1 MLMSIILFVV
11 AGLLLGLSFQGGL
24 LLFLIPFAGV
34 AAALGYMNLPRVPGG
49 KTASLPVVTRA
60 MRATGIAPAVTPE
73 LKNSFDDS
81 AADYNEPGSTLRV
94 NQVWARADAD
104 VKKAFGDML
113 EGLKRVVPNVH
124 TVVVFPPLNSMK
136 EWGIRAYAS
145 TDPNTQVA
153 TDVKITENSGLISQL
168 FRLDVN
174 RLLEG
179 DLSGG
184 KSLLYY
190 IDNPMI
196 KSLVAVPMLDRS
208 KNRVGALVMDSLYPN
223 AFGQQ
228 TAQALTYIAST
239 LYALYFK
246 SFASAKNY
254 IEQQQFSVLYHYQ
267 HQFFKNMTVKDIY
280 HQIFEYVKGNIPF
293 DRMMLLALDKQ
304 DDNNLHQ
311 ERVGHVVCCDG
322 IDADQFFGK
331 KFSLSDKGLAILA
344 LYHNRPVERTSNQS
358 SFNAYIPRIDNQ
370 EKKNMEI
377 RQLFVMPV
385 PSDAN
390 TEQAELA
397 ICLESRKS
405 DRYTEHEM
413 NLLKAFAGVAG
424 FAYARACQFERG
436 KDLAT
441 RDGLTGLINH
451 RTLHENLR
459 TEKIRADRQ
468 KYNIGVLMMDI
479 DHFKSVNDTYG
490 HPIGDVVIKGIAGAI
505 SGEIRKEIDVVAR
518 YGGEEFVVGLIDT
531 TPEGMIE
538 TAERIRH
545 AVMKLEFD
553 VHQQDPLRVTVSIG
567 AFLVTP
573 EFHDMKKA
581 VTYADQALYKAK
593 EGGRNQVIQYTE
605 LPLEPAPETDDDIPV
620 LTSSLKA

>member
-1 MLMSIILFVV
+1 MQMSIILFVV
-11 AGLLLGLSFQGGL
+11 AGFLLGLSLQGGMF
-24 LLFLIPFAGV
+24 LFLIPFAGV
-34 AAALGYMNLPRVPGG
+34 AAALGYMNLPRIPGG
-49 KTASLPVVTRA
+49 KTASLPVVGSA
-60 MRATGIAPAVTPE
+60 VRATGITPAVTPE
-73 LKNSFDDS
+73 LKNSFGDS
-81 AADYNEPGSTLRV
+81 ETDYNEPGSTLRV

-113 EGLKRVVPNVH
+113 EGLKRIVPNVH
-124 TVVVFPPLNSMK
+124 SLVVFSPLNSMK
-136 EWGIRAYAS
+136 EWGIRAYACS
-145 TDPNTQVA
+145 NPEAKIA
-153 TDVKITENSGLISQL
+153 TDVKITENTGLISQL

-184 KSLLYY
+184 KPLLYY

-196 KSLVAVPMLDRS
+196 KSVVAVPMLDRG
-208 KNRVGALVMDSLYPN
+208 KNRVGAVVMDSLYPS
-223 AFGQQ
+223 AFNQH

-239 LYALYFK
+239 LYTLYFK
-246 SFASAKNY
+246 SFVSAKNY

-267 HQFFKNMTVKDIY
+267 HQFFKNMSVKEIY
-280 HQIFEYVKGNIPF
+280 RQISEYVKGNIPF
-293 DRMMLLALDKQ
+293 DRMMILALDCQ
-304 DDNNLHQ
+304 NDYNLHQ
-311 ERVGHVVCCDG
+311 ERTGRVVSCYG
-322 IDADQFFGK
+322 IDADQFENKTFT
-331 KFSLSDKGLAILA
+331 LSDKGLAILA
-344 LYHNRPVERTSNQS
+344 LYHNRPVERTFNQS
-358 SFNAYIPRIDNQ
+358 AFNAYIPRIDSQ
-370 EKKNMEI
+370 EKKNMDI

-390 TEQAELA
+390 AEQAELA
-397 ICLESRKS
+397 ICLESRRS
-405 DRYTEHEM
+405 DRYSEHEM

-424 FAYARACQFERG
+424 FAYARACQVERD

-479 DHFKSVNDTYG
+479 DHFKNVNDTYG

-505 SGEIRKEIDVVAR
+505 SGEIRKEIDIVAR
-518 YGGEEFVVGLIDT
+518 YGGEEFVVGLVDT

-573 EFHDMKKA
+573 DFHDMKKA

-593 EGGRNQVIQYTE
+593 EGGRNQVIQYTDKTAE
-605 LPLEPAPETDDDIPV
+605 HVAVEQGV
-620 LTSSLKA
+620 

>member
-1 MLMSIILFVV
+1 MQMSIILFVV
-11 AGLLLGLSFQGGL
+11 AGFLLGLSLQGGMF
-24 LLFLIPFAGV
+24 LFLIPFAGV
-34 AAALGYMNLPRVPGG
+34 AAALGYMNLPRIPGG
-49 KTASLPVVTRA
+49 KTASLPVVGSA
-60 MRATGIAPAVTPE
+60 VRATGITPAVTPE
-73 LKNSFDDS
+73 LKNSFGDS
-81 AADYNEPGSTLRV
+81 ETDYNEPGSTLRV

-113 EGLKRVVPNVH
+113 EGLKRIVPNVH
-124 TVVVFPPLNSMK
+124 SLVVFSPLNSMK
-136 EWGIRAYAS
+136 EWGIRAYACS
-145 TDPNTQVA
+145 NPEAKIA
-153 TDVKITENSGLISQL
+153 TDVKITENTGLISQL

-184 KSLLYY
+184 KPLLYY

-196 KSLVAVPMLDRS
+196 KSVVAVPMLDRG
-208 KNRVGALVMDSLYPN
+208 KNRVGAVVMDSLYPS
-223 AFGQQ
+223 AFNQH

-239 LYALYFK
+239 LYTLYFK
-246 SFASAKNY
+246 SFVSAKNY

-267 HQFFKNMTVKDIY
+267 HQFFKNMSVKEIY
-280 HQIFEYVKGNIPF
+280 RQISEYVKGNIPF
-293 DRMMLLALDKQ
+293 DRMMILALDRQ
-304 DDNNLHQ
+304 NDYNLHQ
-311 ERVGHVVCCDG
+311 ERTGRVVSCYG
-322 IDADQFFGK
+322 IDADQFENKTFT
-331 KFSLSDKGLAILA
+331 LSDKGLAILA
-344 LYHNRPVERTSNQS
+344 LYHNRPVERTFNQS
-358 SFNAYIPRIDNQ
+358 AFNAYIPRIDSQ
-370 EKKNMEI
+370 EKKNMDI

-390 TEQAELA
+390 AEQAELA
-397 ICLESRKS
+397 ICLESRRS
-405 DRYTEHEM
+405 DRYSEHEM

-424 FAYARACQFERG
+424 FAYARACQVERD

-479 DHFKSVNDTYG
+479 DHFKNVNDTYG

-518 YGGEEFVVGLIDT
+518 YGGEEFVVGLVDT

-573 EFHDMKKA
+573 DFHDMKKA

-593 EGGRNQVIQYTE
+593 EGGRNQVIQYTDKTAE
-605 LPLEPAPETDDDIPV
+605 HVAVEQGV
-620 LTSSLKA
+620 

>member
-1 MLMSIILFVV
+1 MQMSIILFVV
-11 AGLLLGLSFQGGL
+11 AGFLLGLSLQGGMF
-24 LLFLIPFAGV
+24 LFLIPFAGV
-34 AAALGYMNLPRVPGG
+34 AAALGYMNLPRIPGG
-49 KTASLPVVTRA
+49 KTASLPVVGSA
-60 MRATGIAPAVTPE
+60 VRATGITPAVTPE
-73 LKNSFDDS
+73 LKNSFGDS
-81 AADYNEPGSTLRV
+81 ETDYNEPGSTLRV

-113 EGLKRVVPNVH
+113 EGLKRIVPNVH
-124 TVVVFPPLNSMK
+124 SLVVFSPLNSMK
-136 EWGIRAYAS
+136 EWGIRAYACS
-145 TDPNTQVA
+145 NPEAKIA
-153 TDVKITENSGLISQL
+153 TDVKITENTGLISQL

-184 KSLLYY
+184 KPLLYY

-196 KSLVAVPMLDRS
+196 KSVVAVPMLDRG
-208 KNRVGALVMDSLYPN
+208 KNRVGAVVMDSLYPS
-223 AFGQQ
+223 AFSQH

-239 LYALYFK
+239 LYTLYFK
-246 SFASAKNY
+246 SFVSAKNY

-267 HQFFKNMTVKDIY
+267 HQFFKNMSVKEIY
-280 HQIFEYVKGNIPF
+280 RQISEYVKGNIPF
-293 DRMMLLALDKQ
+293 DRMMILALDRQ
-304 DDNNLHQ
+304 NDYNLHQ
-311 ERVGHVVCCDG
+311 ERTGRVVSCYG
-322 IDADQFFGK
+322 IDADQFENKTFT
-331 KFSLSDKGLAILA
+331 LSDKGLAILA
-344 LYHNRPVERTSNQS
+344 LYHNRPVERTFNQS
-358 SFNAYIPRIDNQ
+358 AFNAYIPRIDSQ
-370 EKKNMEI
+370 EKKNMDI

-390 TEQAELA
+390 AEQAELA
-397 ICLESRKS
+397 ICLESRRS
-405 DRYTEHEM
+405 DRYSEHEM

-424 FAYARACQFERG
+424 FAYARACQVERD

-479 DHFKSVNDTYG
+479 DHFKNVNDTYG

-505 SGEIRKEIDVVAR
+505 SGEIRKEIDIVAR
-518 YGGEEFVVGLIDT
+518 YGGEEFVVGLVDT

-573 EFHDMKKA
+573 DFHDMKKA

-593 EGGRNQVIQYTE
+593 EGGRNQVIQYTDKTAE
-605 LPLEPAPETDDDIPV
+605 HVAVEQGV
-620 LTSSLKA
+620 

>member
-1 MLMSIILFVV
+1 MQMPLILFSV
-11 AGLLLGLSFQGGL
+11 AGLLLGLAFQGGMF
-24 LLFLIPFAGV
+24 LFLIPFAGV

-49 KTASLPVVTRA
+49 KTASLPVVGSA
-60 MRATGIAPAVTPE
+60 VRATGMTPAVTPE

-81 AADYNEPGSTLRV
+81 DADYNEPGSTLRV

-104 VKKAFGDML
+104 VKKAFSDML
-113 EGLKRVVPNVH
+113 EGLKRIVPNVH
-124 TVVVFPPLNSMK
+124 SLVIFSPLNTMK
-136 EWGIRAYAS
+136 EWGIRAYACE
-145 TDPNTQVA
+145 DPGTKIA
-153 TDVKITENSGLISQL
+153 TDVKITENTGLISQL
-168 FRLDVN
+168 FRPDVN

-179 DLSGG
+179 DLPGG
-184 KSLLYY
+184 KPLLYY

-196 KSLVAVPMLDRS
+196 KSLVAVPILDRG

-223 AFGQQ
+223 AFNTH

-246 SFASAKNY
+246 SFVSAKNY

-267 HQFFKNMTVKDIY
+267 HQFFKNMSVKDIY
-280 HQIFEYVKGNIPF
+280 RQIFEYVKGNIPF
-293 DRMMLLALDKQ
+293 DRMMILALDRQ
-304 DDNNLHQ
+304 NDNNLHQ
-311 ERVGHVVCCDG
+311 EREGRVVCCDG
-322 IDADQFFGK
+322 IDADQFAGK
-331 KFSLSDKGLAILA
+331 KFTLSDKGLAILA
-344 LYHNRPVERTSNQS
+344 LFHNRPVERTFNQS
-358 SFNAYIPRIDNQ
+358 AFNAYIPRIDSQ
-370 EKKNMEI
+370 EKKNMDI

-390 TEQAELA
+390 AEQAELA
-397 ICLESRKS
+397 ICLESRRS
-405 DRYTEHEM
+405 DRYSEHEM

-424 FAYARACQFERG
+424 FAYARACQVERD

-479 DHFKSVNDTYG
+479 DHFKNVNDTYG
-490 HPIGDVVIKGIAGAI
+490 HPTGDVVIKGIAGAI

-553 VHQQDPLRVTVSIG
+553 IHQSEPLRVTVSIG

-573 EFHDMKKA
+573 DFHDMKKA
-581 VTYADQALYKAK
+581 VSYADQALYKAK
-593 EGGRNQVIQYTE
+593 EGGRNQVIQYT
-605 LPLEPAPETDDDIPV
+605 DK
-620 LTSSLKA
+620 TSEHVAVEQGV

>member
-1 MLMSIILFVV
+1 MQMSIILFVV
-11 AGLLLGLSFQGGL
+11 AGFLLGLSLQGGMF
-24 LLFLIPFAGV
+24 LFLIPFAGV
-34 AAALGYMNLPRVPGG
+34 AAALGYMNLPRIPGG
-49 KTASLPVVTRA
+49 KTASLPVVGSA
-60 MRATGIAPAVTPE
+60 VRATGITPAVTPE
-73 LKNSFDDS
+73 LKNSFGDS
-81 AADYNEPGSTLRV
+81 DADYNEPGSTLRV

-104 VKKAFGDML
+104 VKKAFSDML
-113 EGLKRVVPNVH
+113 EGLKRIVPNVH
-124 TVVVFPPLNSMK
+124 SLVVFSPLNSMK
-136 EWGIRAYAS
+136 EWGIRAYACS
-145 TDPNTQVA
+145 NPEAKIA
-153 TDVKITENSGLISQL
+153 TDVKITENTGLISQL

-184 KSLLYY
+184 KPLLYY

-196 KSLVAVPMLDRS
+196 KSVVAVPMLDRG
-208 KNRVGALVMDSLYPN
+208 KNRVGAVVMDSLYPS
-223 AFGQQ
+223 AFNQH

-239 LYALYFK
+239 LYTLYFK
-246 SFASAKNY
+246 SFVSAKNY

-267 HQFFKNMTVKDIY
+267 HQFFKNMSVKEIY
-280 HQIFEYVKGNIPF
+280 RQISEYVKGNIPF
-293 DRMMLLALDKQ
+293 DRMMILALDRQ
-304 DDNNLHQ
+304 NDYNLHQ
-311 ERVGHVVCCDG
+311 ERTGRVVSCYG
-322 IDADQFFGK
+322 IDADQFENKTFT
-331 KFSLSDKGLAILA
+331 LSDKGLAILA
-344 LYHNRPVERTSNQS
+344 LYHNRPVERTFNQS
-358 SFNAYIPRIDNQ
+358 AFNAYIPRIDSQ
-370 EKKNMEI
+370 EKKNMDI

-390 TEQAELA
+390 AEQAELA
-397 ICLESRKS
+397 ICLESRRS
-405 DRYTEHEM
+405 DRYSEHEM

-424 FAYARACQFERG
+424 FAYARACQVERD

-479 DHFKSVNDTYG
+479 DHFKNVNDTYG

-518 YGGEEFVVGLIDT
+518 YGGEEFVVGLVDT

-573 EFHDMKKA
+573 DFHDMKKA

-593 EGGRNQVIQYTE
+593 EGGRNQVIQYTDKTAE
-605 LPLEPAPETDDDIPV
+605 HVAVEQGV
-620 LTSSLKA
+620 

>member
-1 MLMSIILFVV
+1 MQISLILFSV
-11 AGLLLGLSFQGGL
+11 AGLLLGLAFQGSL
-24 LLFLIPFAGV
+24 FLFLIPFAGV

-49 KTASLPVVTRA
+49 KTATLPVVGSA
-60 MRATGIAPAVTPE
+60 VRATGMTPAVTPE
-73 LKNSFDDS
+73 LKNSFEDS
-81 AADYNEPGSTLRV
+81 DADYNEPGSTLRV

-104 VKKAFGDML
+104 VKKAFSDML
-113 EGLKRVVPNVH
+113 EGLKRIVPNVH
-124 TVVVFPPLNSMK
+124 SLVIFSPLNSMK
-136 EWGIRAYAS
+136 EWGIRAYACENPD
-145 TDPNTQVA
+145 TKIA
-153 TDVKITENSGLISQL
+153 TDVKITENTGLISQL
-168 FRLDVN
+168 FRPDVN

-179 DLSGG
+179 DLPGG

-196 KSLVAVPMLDRS
+196 KSLVAVPMLDRG
-208 KNRVGALVMDSLYPN
+208 KNRVGAVVMDSLYPN
-223 AFGQQ
+223 AFNTH

-246 SFASAKNY
+246 SFVSAKNY

-267 HQFFKNMTVKDIY
+267 HQFFKNMSVKDIY
-280 HQIFEYVKGNIPF
+280 RQIAEYVRGNIPF
-293 DRMMLLALDKQ
+293 DRMMILALDCQ
-304 DDNNLHQ
+304 NDNNLHQ
-311 ERVGHVVCCDG
+311 EREGRVVCCDG
-322 IDADQFFGK
+322 IDADQFAGK
-331 KFSLSDKGLAILA
+331 KFTLSDKGLAILA
-344 LYHNRPVERTSNQS
+344 LFHNRPVERTFNQS
-358 SFNAYIPRIDNQ
+358 AFNAYIPRIDNQ
-370 EKKNMEI
+370 EKKNMDI

-390 TEQAELA
+390 AEQAELA
-397 ICLESRKS
+397 ICLESRRS
-405 DRYTEHEM
+405 DRYSEHEM

-424 FAYARACQFERG
+424 FAYARACQVERD

-479 DHFKSVNDTYG
+479 DHFKHVNDTYG
-490 HPIGDVVIKGIAGAI
+490 HPTGDVVIKGIAGAI

-553 VHQQDPLRVTVSIG
+553 IHKTEPLRVTVSIG

-573 EFHDMKKA
+573 DFHDMKKA
-581 VTYADQALYKAK
+581 VSYADKALYKAK
-593 EGGRNQVIQYTE
+593 EGGRNQVIQYT
-605 LPLEPAPETDDDIPV
+605 D
-620 LTSSLKA
+620 LTAEHVAVEQGA

>member
-1 MLMSIILFVV
+1 MQISMIMFAV
-11 AGLLLGLSFQGGL
+11 AGLLLGVAFQGGMF
-24 LLFLIPFAGV
+24 LFLIPFAGV

-49 KTASLPVVTRA
+49 KTASLPVVGSA
-60 MRATGIAPAVTPE
+60 VKATGISPAVTPE

-81 AADYNEPGSTLRV
+81 ATEYNEPGSTLRV

-104 VKKAFGDML
+104 VKKAFSDML

-124 TVVVFPPLNSMK
+124 SLVLFSPLNSMK
-136 EWGIRAYAS
+136 EWGMRAYACTNPEVRIAS
-145 TDPNTQVA
+145 
-153 TDVKITENSGLISQL
+153 DVRITENTGLISQL
-168 FRLDVN
+168 FRMDVS

-184 KSLLYY
+184 KPLLYY
-190 IDNPMI
+190 IDNPMV
-196 KSLVAVPMLDRS
+196 KSVVAVPMLDRG

-223 AFGQQ
+223 AFNQQ

-239 LYALYFK
+239 LYTLYFK
-246 SFASAKNY
+246 SFVSAKNY

-267 HQFFKNMTVKDIY
+267 HQFFKNMTVKDVFR
-280 HQIFEYVKGNIPF
+280 QIFEYVKGNIPF
-293 DRMMLLALDKQ
+293 DRMMILALDRKN
-304 DDNNLHQ
+304 DNNLHQ

-322 IDADQFFGK
+322 IDADQFVNK
-331 KFSLSDKGLAILA
+331 KFTLSDKGLAILA
-344 LYHNRPVERTSNQS
+344 LYHNRPVERTFNQS
-358 SFNAYIPRIDNQ
+358 AFNAYIPRIDNQ
-370 EKKNMEI
+370 EKKNMEF

-385 PSDAN
+385 PTETNA
-390 TEQAELA
+390 EQAELA
-397 ICLESRKS
+397 ICLESRRN
-405 DRYTEHEM
+405 DRYSEHEM

-424 FAYARACQFERG
+424 FAYARACQAEQD

-459 TEKIRADRQ
+459 TEKIRAD
-468 KYNIGVLMMDI
+468 
-479 DHFKSVNDTYG
+479 
-490 HPIGDVVIKGIAGAI
+490 PIGDVVIKGIASAI

-518 YGGEEFVVGLIDT
+518 YGGEEFVVGLVDT
-531 TPEGMIE
+531 TADGMIE

-553 VHQQDPLRVTVSIG
+553 VHQQEPLRVTVSIG

-581 VTYADQALYKAK
+581 VNYADQALYKAK

-605 LPLEPAPETDDDIPV
+605 LPMEPAPVDDGIPV
-620 LTSSLKA
+620 LSSSMKT

>member
-1 MLMSIILFVV
+1 MQMSIILFVV
-11 AGLLLGLSFQGGL
+11 AGFLLGLSLQGGMF
-24 LLFLIPFAGV
+24 LFLIPFAGV
-34 AAALGYMNLPRVPGG
+34 AAALGYMNLPRIPGG
-49 KTASLPVVTRA
+49 KTASLPVVGSA
-60 MRATGIAPAVTPE
+60 VRATGITPAVTPE
-73 LKNSFDDS
+73 LKNSFGDS
-81 AADYNEPGSTLRV
+81 ETDYNEPGSTLRV

-104 VKKAFGDML
+104 VKKAFSDML
-113 EGLKRVVPNVH
+113 EGLKRIVPNVH
-124 TVVVFPPLNSMK
+124 SLVVFSPLNSMK
-136 EWGIRAYAS
+136 EWGIRAYACS
-145 TDPNTQVA
+145 NPEAKIA
-153 TDVKITENSGLISQL
+153 TDVKITENTGLISQL
-168 FRLDVN
+168 FRPDVN

-179 DLSGG
+179 DLPGG
-184 KSLLYY
+184 KPLLYY

-196 KSLVAVPMLDRS
+196 KSVVAVPMLDRG
-208 KNRVGALVMDSLYPN
+208 KNRVGAVVMDSLYPS
-223 AFGQQ
+223 AFNQH

-239 LYALYFK
+239 LYTLYFK
-246 SFASAKNY
+246 SFVSAKNY

-267 HQFFKNMTVKDIY
+267 HQFFKNMSVKEIY
-280 HQIFEYVKGNIPF
+280 RQISEYVKGNIPF
-293 DRMMLLALDKQ
+293 DRMMILALDRQ
-304 DDNNLHQ
+304 NDYNLHQ
-311 ERVGHVVCCDG
+311 ERTGRVVSCYG
-322 IDADQFFGK
+322 IDADQFENKTFT
-331 KFSLSDKGLAILA
+331 LSDKGLAILA
-344 LYHNRPVERTSNQS
+344 LYHNRPVERTFNQS
-358 SFNAYIPRIDNQ
+358 AFNAYIPRIDSQ
-370 EKKNMEI
+370 EKKNMDI

-390 TEQAELA
+390 AEQAELA
-397 ICLESRKS
+397 ICLESRRS
-405 DRYTEHEM
+405 DRYSEHEM

-424 FAYARACQFERG
+424 FAYARACQVERD

-479 DHFKSVNDTYG
+479 DHFKNVNDTYG

-518 YGGEEFVVGLIDT
+518 YGGEEFVVGLVDT

-573 EFHDMKKA
+573 DFHDMKKA

-593 EGGRNQVIQYTE
+593 EGGRNQVIQYTDKTAE
-605 LPLEPAPETDDDIPV
+605 HVAVEQGV
-620 LTSSLKA
+620 

>member
-1 MLMSIILFVV
+1 MQMSIILFVV
-11 AGLLLGLSFQGGL
+11 AGFLLGLSLQGGMFL
-24 LLFLIPFAGV
+24 LLIHFAGV
-34 AAALGYMNLPRVPGG
+34 AAALGYMNLPRIPGG
-49 KTASLPVVTRA
+49 KTASLPVVGSA
-60 MRATGIAPAVTPE
+60 VRATGITPAVTPE
-73 LKNSFDDS
+73 LKNSFGDS
-81 AADYNEPGSTLRV
+81 ETDYNEPGSTLRV

-113 EGLKRVVPNVH
+113 EGLKRIVPNVH
-124 TVVVFPPLNSMK
+124 SLVVFSPLNSMK
-136 EWGIRAYAS
+136 EWGIRAYACS
-145 TDPNTQVA
+145 NPEAKIA
-153 TDVKITENSGLISQL
+153 TDVKITENTGLISQL

-184 KSLLYY
+184 KPLLYY

-196 KSLVAVPMLDRS
+196 KSVVAVPMLDRG
-208 KNRVGALVMDSLYPN
+208 KNRVGAVVMDSLYPS
-223 AFGQQ
+223 AFNQH

-239 LYALYFK
+239 LYTLYFK
-246 SFASAKNY
+246 SFVSAKNY

-267 HQFFKNMTVKDIY
+267 HQFFKNMSVKEIY
-280 HQIFEYVKGNIPF
+280 RQISEYVKGNIPF
-293 DRMMLLALDKQ
+293 DRMMILALDRQ
-304 DDNNLHQ
+304 NDYNLHQ
-311 ERVGHVVCCDG
+311 ERTGRVVSCYG
-322 IDADQFFGK
+322 IDADQFENKTFT
-331 KFSLSDKGLAILA
+331 LSDKGLAILA
-344 LYHNRPVERTSNQS
+344 LYHNRPVERTFNQS
-358 SFNAYIPRIDNQ
+358 AFNAYIPRIDSQ
-370 EKKNMEI
+370 EKKNMDI

-390 TEQAELA
+390 AEQAELA
-397 ICLESRKS
+397 ICLESRRS
-405 DRYTEHEM
+405 DRYSEHEM

-424 FAYARACQFERG
+424 FAYARACQVERD

-479 DHFKSVNDTYG
+479 DHFKNVNDTYG
-490 HPIGDVVIKGIAGAI
+490 HPIGNVVIKGIAGAI
-505 SGEIRKEIDVVAR
+505 SGEIRKEIDIVAR
-518 YGGEEFVVGLIDT
+518 YGGEEFVVGLVDT

-573 EFHDMKKA
+573 DFHDMKKA

-593 EGGRNQVIQYTE
+593 EGGRNQVIQYTDKTAE
-605 LPLEPAPETDDDIPV
+605 HVAVEQGV
-620 LTSSLKA
+620 

>member
-1 MLMSIILFVV
+1 MQMSIILFVV
-11 AGLLLGLSFQGGL
+11 AGFLLGLSLQGGMF
-24 LLFLIPFAGV
+24 LFLIPFAGV
-34 AAALGYMNLPRVPGG
+34 AAALGYMNLPRIPGG
-49 KTASLPVVTRA
+49 KTASLPVVGSA
-60 MRATGIAPAVTPE
+60 VRATGITPAVTPE
-73 LKNSFDDS
+73 LKNSFGDS
-81 AADYNEPGSTLRV
+81 ETDYNEPGSTLRV

-113 EGLKRVVPNVH
+113 EGLKRIVPNVH
-124 TVVVFPPLNSMK
+124 SLVVFSPLNSMK
-136 EWGIRAYAS
+136 EWGIRAYACS
-145 TDPNTQVA
+145 NPEAKIA
-153 TDVKITENSGLISQL
+153 TDVKITENTGLISQL

-184 KSLLYY
+184 KPLLYY

-196 KSLVAVPMLDRS
+196 KSVVAVPMLDRG
-208 KNRVGALVMDSLYPN
+208 KNRVGAVVMDSLYPS
-223 AFGQQ
+223 AFNQH

-239 LYALYFK
+239 LYTLYFK
-246 SFASAKNY
+246 SFVSAKNY

-267 HQFFKNMTVKDIY
+267 HQFFKNMSVKEIY
-280 HQIFEYVKGNIPF
+280 RQISEYVKGNIPF
-293 DRMMLLALDKQ
+293 DRMMILALDRQ
-304 DDNNLHQ
+304 NDYNLHQ
-311 ERVGHVVCCDG
+311 ERTGRVVSCYG
-322 IDADQFFGK
+322 INADQFENKTFT
-331 KFSLSDKGLAILA
+331 LSDKGLAILA
-344 LYHNRPVERTSNQS
+344 LYHNRPVERTFNQS
-358 SFNAYIPRIDNQ
+358 AFNAYIPRIDSQ
-370 EKKNMEI
+370 EKKNMDI

-390 TEQAELA
+390 AEQAELA
-397 ICLESRKS
+397 ICLESRRS
-405 DRYTEHEM
+405 DRYSEHEM

-424 FAYARACQFERG
+424 FAYARACQVERD

-479 DHFKSVNDTYG
+479 DHFKNVNDTYG

-505 SGEIRKEIDVVAR
+505 SGEIRKEIDIVAR
-518 YGGEEFVVGLIDT
+518 YGGEEFVVGLVDT

-573 EFHDMKKA
+573 DFHDMKKA

-593 EGGRNQVIQYTE
+593 EGGRNQVIQYTDKTAE
-605 LPLEPAPETDDDIPV
+605 HVAVEQGV
-620 LTSSLKA
+620 

>member
-1 MLMSIILFVV
+1 MQMSIILFVV
-11 AGLLLGLSFQGGL
+11 AGFLLGLSLQGGMF
-24 LLFLIPFAGV
+24 LFLIPFAGV
-34 AAALGYMNLPRVPGG
+34 AAALGYMNLPRIPGG
-49 KTASLPVVTRA
+49 KTASLPVVGSA
-60 MRATGIAPAVTPE
+60 VRATGITPAVTPE
-73 LKNSFDDS
+73 LKNSFGDS
-81 AADYNEPGSTLRV
+81 ETDYNEPGSTLRV

-113 EGLKRVVPNVH
+113 EGLKRIVPNVH
-124 TVVVFPPLNSMK
+124 SLVVFSPLNSMK
-136 EWGIRAYAS
+136 EWGIRAYACS
-145 TDPNTQVA
+145 NPEAKIA
-153 TDVKITENSGLISQL
+153 TDVKITENTGLISQL

-184 KSLLYY
+184 KPLLYY

-196 KSLVAVPMLDRS
+196 KSVVAVPMLDRG
-208 KNRVGALVMDSLYPN
+208 KNRVGAVVMDSLYPS
-223 AFGQQ
+223 AFNQH

-239 LYALYFK
+239 LYTLYFK
-246 SFASAKNY
+246 SFVSAKNY

-267 HQFFKNMTVKDIY
+267 HQFFKNMSVKEIY
-280 HQIFEYVKGNIPF
+280 RQISEYVKGNIPF
-293 DRMMLLALDKQ
+293 DRMMILALDRQ
-304 DDNNLHQ
+304 NDYNLHQ
-311 ERVGHVVCCDG
+311 ERTGRVVSCYG
-322 IDADQFFGK
+322 IDADQFENKTFT
-331 KFSLSDKGLAILA
+331 LSDKGLAILA
-344 LYHNRPVERTSNQS
+344 LYHNRPVERTFNQS
-358 SFNAYIPRIDNQ
+358 AFNAYIPRIDSQ
-370 EKKNMEI
+370 EKKNMDI

-385 PSDAN
+385 PSDA
-390 TEQAELA
+390 TAEQAELA
-397 ICLESRKS
+397 ICLESRRS
-405 DRYTEHEM
+405 DRYSEHEM

-424 FAYARACQFERG
+424 FAYARACQVERD

-479 DHFKSVNDTYG
+479 DHFKNVNDTYG

-518 YGGEEFVVGLIDT
+518 YGGEEFVVGLVDT

-538 TAERIRH
+538 TAERIRQ
-545 AVMKLEFD
+545 AVMKLVFD

-573 EFHDMKKA
+573 DFHDMKKA
-581 VTYADQALYKAK
+581 VNYADQALYKAK
-593 EGGRNQVIQYTE
+593 EGGRNQVIQYTDRTAE
-605 LPLEPAPETDDDIPV
+605 HVAVEQGV
-620 LTSSLKA
+620 

>member
-1 MLMSIILFVV
+1 MSIILFVV
-11 AGLLLGLSFQGGL
+11 AGFLLGLSLQGGMF
-24 LLFLIPFAGV
+24 LFLIPFAGV

-49 KTASLPVVTRA
+49 KTATLPVVGSA
-60 MRATGIAPAVTPE
+60 VRATGITPAVTPE
-73 LKNSFDDS
+73 LKNSFGDS
-81 AADYNEPGSTLRV
+81 DADYNEPGSTLRV

-113 EGLKRVVPNVH
+113 EGLKRIVPNVH
-124 TVVVFPPLNSMK
+124 SLVVFSPLNSMK
-136 EWGIRAYAS
+136 EWGIRAYACS
-145 TDPNTQVA
+145 NPEAKIA
-153 TDVKITENSGLISQL
+153 TDVKITENTGLISQL
-168 FRLDVN
+168 FRPDVN

-179 DLSGG
+179 DLPGG
-184 KSLLYY
+184 KPLLYY

-196 KSLVAVPMLDRS
+196 KSVVAVPMLDRG
-208 KNRVGALVMDSLYPN
+208 KNRVGAVVMDSLYPS
-223 AFGQQ
+223 AFNQH

-239 LYALYFK
+239 LYTLYFK
-246 SFASAKNY
+246 SFVSAKNY

-267 HQFFKNMTVKDIY
+267 HQFFKNMSVKEIY
-280 HQIFEYVKGNIPF
+280 RQISEYVKGNIPF
-293 DRMMLLALDKQ
+293 DRMMILALDRQ
-304 DDNNLHQ
+304 NDYNLHQ
-311 ERVGHVVCCDG
+311 ERTGRVVSCFG
-322 IDADQFFGK
+322 IDADQFENKTFT
-331 KFSLSDKGLAILA
+331 LSDKGLAILA
-344 LYHNRPVERTSNQS
+344 LYHNRPVERTFNQS
-358 SFNAYIPRIDNQ
+358 AFNAYIPRIDSQ
-370 EKKNMEI
+370 EKKNMDI

-390 TEQAELA
+390 AEQAELA
-397 ICLESRKS
+397 ICLESRRS
-405 DRYTEHEM
+405 DRYSEHEM

-424 FAYARACQFERG
+424 FAYARACQVERD

-479 DHFKSVNDTYG
+479 DHFKNVNDTYG

-518 YGGEEFVVGLIDT
+518 YGGEEFVVGLVDT

-573 EFHDMKKA
+573 DFHDMKKA
-581 VTYADQALYKAK
+581 VNYADQALYKAK
-593 EGGRNQVIQYTE
+593 EGGRNQVIQYTDRTAE
-605 LPLEPAPETDDDIPV
+605 HVAVEQGV
-620 LTSSLKA
+620 

>member
-1 MLMSIILFVV
+1 MQMSIILFVV
-11 AGLLLGLSFQGGL
+11 AGFLLGLSLQGGMF
-24 LLFLIPFAGV
+24 LFLIPFAGI
-34 AAALGYMNLPRVPGG
+34 AAALGYMNLPRIPGG
-49 KTASLPVVTRA
+49 KTASLPVVGSA
-60 MRATGIAPAVTPE
+60 VRATGITPAVTPE
-73 LKNSFDDS
+73 LKNSFGDS
-81 AADYNEPGSTLRV
+81 ETDYNEPGSTLRV

-113 EGLKRVVPNVH
+113 EGLKRIVPNVH
-124 TVVVFPPLNSMK
+124 SLVVFSPLNSMK
-136 EWGIRAYAS
+136 EWGIRAYACS
-145 TDPNTQVA
+145 NPEAKIA
-153 TDVKITENSGLISQL
+153 TDVKITENTGLISQL

-184 KSLLYY
+184 KPLLYY

-196 KSLVAVPMLDRS
+196 KSVVAVPMLDRG
-208 KNRVGALVMDSLYPN
+208 KNRVGAVVMDSLYPS
-223 AFGQQ
+223 AFNQH

-239 LYALYFK
+239 LYTLYFK
-246 SFASAKNY
+246 SFVSAKNY

-267 HQFFKNMTVKDIY
+267 HQFFKNMSVKEIY
-280 HQIFEYVKGNIPF
+280 RQISEYVKGNIPF
-293 DRMMLLALDKQ
+293 DRMMILALDRQ
-304 DDNNLHQ
+304 NDYNLHQ
-311 ERVGHVVCCDG
+311 ERTGRVVSCYG
-322 IDADQFFGK
+322 IDADQFENKTFT
-331 KFSLSDKGLAILA
+331 LSDKGLAILA
-344 LYHNRPVERTSNQS
+344 LYHNRPVERTFNQS
-358 SFNAYIPRIDNQ
+358 AFNAYIPRIDSQ
-370 EKKNMEI
+370 EKKNMDI

-390 TEQAELA
+390 AEQAELA
-397 ICLESRKS
+397 ICLESRRS
-405 DRYTEHEM
+405 DRYSEHEM

-424 FAYARACQFERG
+424 FAYARACQVERD

-479 DHFKSVNDTYG
+479 DHFKNVNDTYG

-505 SGEIRKEIDVVAR
+505 SGEIRKEIDIVAR
-518 YGGEEFVVGLIDT
+518 YGGEEFVVGLVDT

-573 EFHDMKKA
+573 DFHDMKKA

-593 EGGRNQVIQYTE
+593 EGGRNQVIQYTDKTAE
-605 LPLEPAPETDDDIPV
+605 HVAVEQGV
-620 LTSSLKA
+620 

>member
-1 MLMSIILFVV
+1 MQMSIILFVV
-11 AGLLLGLSFQGGL
+11 AGFLLGLSLQGGMF
-24 LLFLIPFAGV
+24 LFLIPFAGV
-34 AAALGYMNLPRVPGG
+34 AAALGYMNLPRIPGG
-49 KTASLPVVTRA
+49 KTASLPVVGSA
-60 MRATGIAPAVTPE
+60 VRATGITPAVTPE
-73 LKNSFDDS
+73 LKNSFGDS
-81 AADYNEPGSTLRV
+81 ETDYNEPGSTLRV

-113 EGLKRVVPNVH
+113 EGLKRIVPNVH
-124 TVVVFPPLNSMK
+124 SLVVFSPLNSMK
-136 EWGIRAYAS
+136 EWGIRAYACS
-145 TDPNTQVA
+145 NPEAKIA
-153 TDVKITENSGLISQL
+153 TDVKITENTGLISQL

-184 KSLLYY
+184 KPLLYY

-196 KSLVAVPMLDRS
+196 KSVVAVPMLDRG
-208 KNRVGALVMDSLYPN
+208 KNRVGAVVMDSLYPS
-223 AFGQQ
+223 AFNQH

-239 LYALYFK
+239 LYTLYFK
-246 SFASAKNY
+246 SFVSAKNY

-267 HQFFKNMTVKDIY
+267 HQFFKNMSVKEIY
-280 HQIFEYVKGNIPF
+280 RQISEYVKGNIPF
-293 DRMMLLALDKQ
+293 DRMMILALDRQ
-304 DDNNLHQ
+304 NDYNLHQ
-311 ERVGHVVCCDG
+311 ERTGRVVSCYG
-322 IDADQFFGK
+322 IDADQFENKTFT
-331 KFSLSDKGLAILA
+331 LSDKGLAILA
-344 LYHNRPVERTSNQS
+344 LYHNRPVERTFNQS
-358 SFNAYIPRIDNQ
+358 AFNAYIPRIDSQ
-370 EKKNMEI
+370 EKKNMDI

-390 TEQAELA
+390 AEQAELA
-397 ICLESRKS
+397 ICLESRRS
-405 DRYTEHEM
+405 DRYSEHEM

-424 FAYARACQFERG
+424 FAYARACQVERD

-479 DHFKSVNDTYG
+479 DHFKNVNDTYG

-505 SGEIRKEIDVVAR
+505 SGEIRKEIDIVAR
-518 YGGEEFVVGLIDT
+518 YGGEEFVVGLVDT

-553 VHQQDPLRVTVSIG
+553 VHQQDPLRVAVSIG

-573 EFHDMKKA
+573 DFHDMKKA

-593 EGGRNQVIQYTE
+593 EGGRNQVIQYTDKTAE
-605 LPLEPAPETDDDIPV
+605 HVAVEQGV
-620 LTSSLKA
+620 

>member
-1 MLMSIILFVV
+1 MQMSIILFVV
-11 AGLLLGLSFQGGL
+11 AGFLLGLSLQGGMF
-24 LLFLIPFAGV
+24 LFLIPFAGV

-49 KTASLPVVTRA
+49 KTASLPVVGSA
-60 MRATGIAPAVTPE
+60 VRATGITPAVTPE
-73 LKNSFDDS
+73 LKNSFGDS
-81 AADYNEPGSTLRV
+81 ETDYNEPGSTLRV

-113 EGLKRVVPNVH
+113 EGLKRIVPNVH
-124 TVVVFPPLNSMK
+124 SLVVFSPLNSMK
-136 EWGIRAYAS
+136 EWGIRAYACS
-145 TDPNTQVA
+145 NPEAKIA
-153 TDVKITENSGLISQL
+153 TDVKITENTGLISQL

-184 KSLLYY
+184 KPLLYY

-196 KSLVAVPMLDRS
+196 KSVVAVPMLDRG
-208 KNRVGALVMDSLYPN
+208 KNRVGAVVMDSLYPS
-223 AFGQQ
+223 AFNQH

-239 LYALYFK
+239 LYTLYFK
-246 SFASAKNY
+246 SFVSAKNY

-267 HQFFKNMTVKDIY
+267 HQFFKNMSVKEIY
-280 HQIFEYVKGNIPF
+280 RQISEYVKGNIPF
-293 DRMMLLALDKQ
+293 DRMMILALDRQ
-304 DDNNLHQ
+304 NDYNLHQ
-311 ERVGHVVCCDG
+311 ERTGRVVSCYG
-322 IDADQFFGK
+322 IDADQFENKTFT
-331 KFSLSDKGLAILA
+331 LSDKGLAILA
-344 LYHNRPVERTSNQS
+344 LYHNRPVERTFNQS
-358 SFNAYIPRIDNQ
+358 AFNAYIPRIDSQ
-370 EKKNMEI
+370 EKKNMDI

-390 TEQAELA
+390 AEQAELA
-397 ICLESRKS
+397 ICLESRRS
-405 DRYTEHEM
+405 DRYSEHEM

-424 FAYARACQFERG
+424 FAYARACQVERD

-479 DHFKSVNDTYG
+479 DHFKNVNDTYG

-505 SGEIRKEIDVVAR
+505 SGEIRKEIDIVAR
-518 YGGEEFVVGLIDT
+518 YGGEEFVVGLVDT

-573 EFHDMKKA
+573 DFHDMKKA

-593 EGGRNQVIQYTE
+593 EGGRNQVIQYTDKTAE
-605 LPLEPAPETDDDIPV
+605 HVAVEQGV
-620 LTSSLKA
+620 

>member
-1 MLMSIILFVV
+1 MQMSIILFVV
-11 AGLLLGLSFQGGL
+11 AGFLLGLSLQGGMF
-24 LLFLIPFAGV
+24 LFLIPFAGV
-34 AAALGYMNLPRVPGG
+34 AAALGYMNLPRIPGG
-49 KTASLPVVTRA
+49 KTASLPVVGSA
-60 MRATGIAPAVTPE
+60 VRATGITPAVTPE
-73 LKNSFDDS
+73 LKNSFGDS
-81 AADYNEPGSTLRV
+81 DADYNEPGSTLRV

-113 EGLKRVVPNVH
+113 EGLKRIVPNVH
-124 TVVVFPPLNSMK
+124 SLVVFSPLNSMK
-136 EWGIRAYAS
+136 EWGIRAYACS
-145 TDPNTQVA
+145 NPEAKIA
-153 TDVKITENSGLISQL
+153 TDVKITENTGLISQL

-184 KSLLYY
+184 KPLLYY

-196 KSLVAVPMLDRS
+196 KSVVAVPMLDRG
-208 KNRVGALVMDSLYPN
+208 KNRVGAVVMDSLYPS
-223 AFGQQ
+223 AFNQH

-239 LYALYFK
+239 LYTLYFK
-246 SFASAKNY
+246 SFVSAKNY

-267 HQFFKNMTVKDIY
+267 HQFFKNMSVKEIY
-280 HQIFEYVKGNIPF
+280 RQISEYVKGNIPF
-293 DRMMLLALDKQ
+293 DRMMILALDRQ
-304 DDNNLHQ
+304 NDYNLHQ
-311 ERVGHVVCCDG
+311 ERTGRVVSCYG
-322 IDADQFFGK
+322 IDADQFENKTFT
-331 KFSLSDKGLAILA
+331 LSDKGLAILA
-344 LYHNRPVERTSNQS
+344 LYHNRPVERTFNQS
-358 SFNAYIPRIDNQ
+358 AFNAYIPRIDSQ
-370 EKKNMEI
+370 EKKNMDI

-390 TEQAELA
+390 AEQAELA
-397 ICLESRKS
+397 ICLESRRS
-405 DRYTEHEM
+405 DRYSEHEM

-424 FAYARACQFERG
+424 FAYARACQVERD

-479 DHFKSVNDTYG
+479 DHFKNVNDTYG

-505 SGEIRKEIDVVAR
+505 SGEIRKEIDIVAR
-518 YGGEEFVVGLIDT
+518 YGGEEFVVGLVDT

-573 EFHDMKKA
+573 DFHDMKKA

-593 EGGRNQVIQYTE
+593 EGGRNQVIQYTDKTAE
-605 LPLEPAPETDDDIPV
+605 HVAVEQGV
-620 LTSSLKA
+620 

>member
-1 MLMSIILFVV
+1 MQMSIILFIV
-11 AGLLLGLSFQGGL
+11 AGFLLGLSLQGGMF
-24 LLFLIPFAGV
+24 LFLIPFAGV
-34 AAALGYMNLPRVPGG
+34 AAALGYMNLPRIPGG
-49 KTASLPVVTRA
+49 KTASLPVVGSA
-60 MRATGIAPAVTPE
+60 VRATGITPAVTPE
-73 LKNSFDDS
+73 LKNSFGDS
-81 AADYNEPGSTLRV
+81 ETDYNEPGSTLRV

-113 EGLKRVVPNVH
+113 EGLKRIVPNVH
-124 TVVVFPPLNSMK
+124 SLVVFSPLNSMK
-136 EWGIRAYAS
+136 EWGIRAYACS
-145 TDPNTQVA
+145 NPEAKIA
-153 TDVKITENSGLISQL
+153 TDVKITENTGLISQL

-184 KSLLYY
+184 KPLLYY

-196 KSLVAVPMLDRS
+196 KSVVAVPMLDRG
-208 KNRVGALVMDSLYPN
+208 KNRVGAVVMDSLYPS
-223 AFGQQ
+223 AFNQH

-239 LYALYFK
+239 LYTLYFK
-246 SFASAKNY
+246 SFVSAKNY

-267 HQFFKNMTVKDIY
+267 HQFFKNMSVKEIY
-280 HQIFEYVKGNIPF
+280 RQISEYVKGNIPF
-293 DRMMLLALDKQ
+293 DRMMILALDRQ
-304 DDNNLHQ
+304 NDYNLHQ
-311 ERVGHVVCCDG
+311 ERTGRVVSCYG
-322 IDADQFFGK
+322 IDADQFENKTFT
-331 KFSLSDKGLAILA
+331 LSDKGLAILA
-344 LYHNRPVERTSNQS
+344 LYHNRPVERTFNQS
-358 SFNAYIPRIDNQ
+358 AFNAYIPRIDSQ
-370 EKKNMEI
+370 EKKNMDI

-390 TEQAELA
+390 AEQAELA
-397 ICLESRKS
+397 ICLESRRS
-405 DRYTEHEM
+405 DRYSEHEM

-424 FAYARACQFERG
+424 FAYARACQVERD

-479 DHFKSVNDTYG
+479 DHFKNVNDTYG

-505 SGEIRKEIDVVAR
+505 SGEIRKEIDIVAR
-518 YGGEEFVVGLIDT
+518 YGGEEFVVGLVDT

-573 EFHDMKKA
+573 DFHDMKKA

-593 EGGRNQVIQYTE
+593 EGGRNQVIQYTDKTAE
-605 LPLEPAPETDDDIPV
+605 HVAVEQGV
-620 LTSSLKA
+620 

>member
-1 MLMSIILFVV
+1 MSIILFVV
-11 AGLLLGLSFQGGL
+11 AGFLLGLSLQGGMF
-24 LLFLIPFAGV
+24 LFLIPFAGV

-49 KTASLPVVTRA
+49 KTATLPVVGSA
-60 MRATGIAPAVTPE
+60 VRATGITPAVTPE
-73 LKNSFDDS
+73 LKNSFGDS
-81 AADYNEPGSTLRV
+81 DADYNEPGSTLRV

-113 EGLKRVVPNVH
+113 EGLKRIVPNVH
-124 TVVVFPPLNSMK
+124 SLVVFSPLNSMK
-136 EWGIRAYAS
+136 EWGIRAYACS
-145 TDPNTQVA
+145 NPEAKIA
-153 TDVKITENSGLISQL
+153 TDVKITENTGLISQL
-168 FRLDVN
+168 FRPDVN

-179 DLSGG
+179 DLPGG
-184 KSLLYY
+184 KPLLYY

-196 KSLVAVPMLDRS
+196 KSVVAVPMLDRG
-208 KNRVGALVMDSLYPN
+208 KNRVGAVVMDSLYPS
-223 AFGQQ
+223 AFNQH

-239 LYALYFK
+239 LYTLYFK
-246 SFASAKNY
+246 SFVSAKNY

-267 HQFFKNMTVKDIY
+267 HQFFKNMSVKEIY
-280 HQIFEYVKGNIPF
+280 RQISEYVKGNIPF
-293 DRMMLLALDKQ
+293 DRMMILALDRQ
-304 DDNNLHQ
+304 NDYNLHQ
-311 ERVGHVVCCDG
+311 ERTGRVVSCYG
-322 IDADQFFGK
+322 IDADQFENKTFT
-331 KFSLSDKGLAILA
+331 LSDKGLAILA
-344 LYHNRPVERTSNQS
+344 LYHNRPVERTFNQS
-358 SFNAYIPRIDNQ
+358 AFNAYIPRIDSQ
-370 EKKNMEI
+370 EKKNMDI

-385 PSDAN
+385 PSDA
-390 TEQAELA
+390 TAEQAELA
-397 ICLESRKS
+397 ICLESRRS
-405 DRYTEHEM
+405 DRYSEHEM

-424 FAYARACQFERG
+424 FAYARACQVERD

-479 DHFKSVNDTYG
+479 DHFKNVNDTYG

-518 YGGEEFVVGLIDT
+518 YGGEEFVVGLVDT

-545 AVMKLEFD
+545 AVMKLVFD

-573 EFHDMKKA
+573 DFHDMKKA
-581 VTYADQALYKAK
+581 VNYADQALYKAK
-593 EGGRNQVIQYTE
+593 EGGRNQVIQYTDRTAE
-605 LPLEPAPETDDDIPV
+605 HVAVEQGA
-620 LTSSLKA
+620 

>member
-1 MLMSIILFVV
+1 MQMSIILFVV
-11 AGLLLGLSFQGGL
+11 SGFLLGLSLQGGMF
-24 LLFLIPFAGV
+24 LFLIPFAGV
-34 AAALGYMNLPRVPGG
+34 AGALGYMNLPRVPGG
-49 KTASLPVVTRA
+49 KTASLPVVSSA
-60 MRATGIAPAVTPE
+60 VRATGVSPAVTPE
-73 LKNSFDDS
+73 LKNSFGDS
-81 AADYNEPGSTLRV
+81 DADYNEPGSTLRV

-113 EGLKRVVPNVH
+113 EGLKRIVPNVH
-124 TVVVFPPLNSMK
+124 TLVVFSPLGSMK
-136 EWGIRAYAS
+136 EWGIRAYACAS
-145 TDPNTQVA
+145 PEAKIA
-153 TDVKITENSGLISQL
+153 TDVKITENTGLISQL

-196 KSLVAVPMLDRS
+196 KSLVAVPMLDRG
-208 KNRVGALVMDSLYPN
+208 KNRVGAVVMDSLYPN
-223 AFGQQ
+223 AFNQQ

-239 LYALYFK
+239 LYTLYFK
-246 SFASAKNY
+246 SFVSAKNY

-267 HQFFKNMTVKDIY
+267 HQFFKNMSVKDIY
-280 HQIFEYVKGNIPF
+280 RQIFEYVKGNIPF
-293 DRMMLLALDKQ
+293 DRMMILALDRQ
-304 DDNNLHQ
+304 NDYNLHQ
-311 ERVGHVVCCDG
+311 ERTGHVVCCDG
-322 IDADQFFGK
+322 IDADQFAGK
-331 KFSLSDKGLAILA
+331 KFTLSDKGLAILA
-344 LYHNRPVERTSNQS
+344 LYHNRPVERTFNQS
-358 SFNAYIPRIDNQ
+358 AFNAYIPRIDNN
-370 EKKNMEI
+370 EKRNMDI

-397 ICLESRKS
+397 ICLESRRS
-405 DRYTEHEM
+405 DRYSEHEM

-424 FAYARACQFERG
+424 FAYARACQVERD

-490 HPIGDVVIKGIAGAI
+490 HPIGDVVIKGIAKAV
-505 SGEIRKEIDVVAR
+505 SGEIRGEIDVVAR

-531 TPEGMIE
+531 TPEGMVE

-581 VTYADQALYKAK
+581 VSYADQALYKAK
-593 EGGRNQVIQYTE
+593 EGGRNQVIQYTDKTAE
-605 LPLEPAPETDDDIPV
+605 HVAVEHGV
-620 LTSSLKA
+620 